1 MQAEAQTLTMEL
13 IASNTENINTIDA
26 ININNTDTIYS
37 LMPPSPPTD
46 DLEIDNTEPTC
57 PRSKTVADYLELN
70 CESIAATTL
79 RIKQEQTRIR
89 QEQTRI
95 RQQEQQRKE
104 REQRERQQQK
114 LEQQRKRDQY
124 RHLFDTNYTRGQFD
138 YITDKPS
145 RKLVKNAWRAVQL
158 TETADFVKQ
167 PIESFSWC
175 NDPRIWI
182 ISNKMEEI
190 ENPPGHSGFTFGWTM
205 RQVQSILQEGE
216 DNYRLDCLIDQMFKT
231 ETM

>member
-13 IASNTENINTIDA
+13 EAPNT
-26 ININNTDTIYS
+26 TDTIYS

-79 RIKQEQTRIR
+79 RIKQLQEKYE
-89 QEQTRI
+89 QEQI
-95 RQQEQQRKE
+95 RYQQLQEQQRKE

-190 ENPPGHSGFTFGWTM
+190 EDPPGHSGFTFGWTM

-216 DNYRLDCLIDQMFKT
+216 DNYRLDCLIYQMFKT